1 MFEPQQAL
9 CPMAEEREFLLVSQ
23 RKSIRR
29 INLADTDE
37 TEVLNLQNVNN
48 VITLEFD
55 LEDNC
60 VFYGDIELDQIF
72 VQCLNGSEPRVL
84 VESNLDSVE
93 GMSYDWISECF
104 K

>member
-1 MFEPQQAL
+1 MLPLE
-9 CPMAEEREFLLVSQ
+9 
-23 RKSIRR
+23 
-29 INLADTDE
+29 
-37 TEVLNLQNVNN
+37 NVNN

-60 VFYGDIELDQIF
+60 VFYGDIEQDKIF

-93 GMSYDWISECF
+93 GMSYDWISEWQF
-104 K
+104 YLSLRP